1 MFLAGTGDASSRS
14 NVSGAKRQRRATSC
28 LASAKD
34 DMQCMCSVPASGHDG
49 RVRRTVHGGE
59 SLRQLSRDMDRP
71 LELDLD
77 VDLDLD
83 LDLDLSLDVFADNRA
98 LSDTWLVVSSNAK
111 QASSSDV
118 SRPYSP
124 VSICDMPSALL
135 QVCIDEFFSS
145 EKYSASLIKPTHQDL
160 YHEY

>member
-1 MFLAGTGDASSRS
+1 VSR
-14 NVSGAKRQRRATSC
+14 AKRQRRATSC

-34 DMQCMCSVPASGHDG
+34 DMQCTCSVPASGHDG

-59 SLRQLSRDMDRP
+59 SLQQLWRDMGRP
-71 LELDLD
+71 LDLDLVVDLDLDLD

-83 LDLDLSLDVFADNRA
+83 LVLDLVLDLSLDDFADTRA
-98 LSDTWLVVSSNAK
+98 LSDTWLVVSSNEK

-124 VSICDMPSALL
+124 VSVCDMPSALL
-135 QVCIDEFFSS
+135 QVCVDEFSSS
-145 EKYSASLIKPTHQDL
+145 EKYSGSLIKPTHQRPL
-160 YHEY
+160 P